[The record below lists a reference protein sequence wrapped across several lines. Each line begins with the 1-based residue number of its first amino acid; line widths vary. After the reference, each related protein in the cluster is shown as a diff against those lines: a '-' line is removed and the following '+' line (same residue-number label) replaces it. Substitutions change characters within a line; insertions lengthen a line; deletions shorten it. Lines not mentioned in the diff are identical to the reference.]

1 MSALWIALL
10 CLVIAGVAVSV
21 GVAFVTRITSLFADE
36 RDAHP
41 DSLIVDGVYL
51 PGAVLFFLV
60 AGNAWCVFSRSGLDS
75 SAAASVLFI
84 VLLWLL
90 AYIDAHT
97 TILPDVLTGLLAASG
112 LALRLSGLHGRWD
125 DVGAYFAMGLG
136 ISVPLLINGV
146 YRWFVRRRLRG
157 AGGDLDHEVG
167 PEVYPEVDHEVD
179 HEVDP
184 EVYPYVG
191 TEVGAEPTT
200 DAIGQGDA
208 KLLAGMGIWLGLYPL
223 GVVIMSAAWLS
234 LLYTLW
240 KGLKNRRLPVA
251 VPLGPFLALA
261 GNIWI
266 LKHV

>member
-41 DSLIVDGVYL
+41 DSLIVDAVYL

-112 LALRLSGLHGRWD
+112 LALRLSGLHGCWD

-136 ISVPLLINGV
+136 IAVPLLINGV
-146 YRWFVRRRLRG
+146 YKWFVRRRLRG
-157 AGGDLDHEVG
+157 AGG
-167 PEVYPEVDHEVD
+167 
-179 HEVDP
+179 EVDP
-184 EVYPYVG
+184 EVG
-191 TEVGAEPTT
+191 TEVGAEPGE

-208 KLLAGMGIWLGLYPL
+208 KLLAGMGIWLGLHPL

-234 LLYTLW
+234 LLYTLC